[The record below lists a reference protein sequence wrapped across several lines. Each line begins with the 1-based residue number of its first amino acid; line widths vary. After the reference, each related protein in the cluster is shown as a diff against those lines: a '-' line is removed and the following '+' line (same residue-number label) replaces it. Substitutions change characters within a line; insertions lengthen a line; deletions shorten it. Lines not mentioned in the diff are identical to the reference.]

1 MRKITPA
8 ESETFARAARKANLH
23 IPGVSAATAAVL
35 TRMQT
40 TPLPIAKRT
49 GGHHNAPSPSPKC
62 SIGPLITNK
71 LARLE
76 GKHYITTPEGNNY
89 LEKIKKAGIQVPEL

>member
-49 GGHHNAPSPSPKC
+49 GGHHPSPSPKC

-76 GKHYITTPEGNNY
+76 GKHYITTAEGDSY
-89 LEKIKKAGIQVPEL
+89 LEKIKKAGIQVPQL